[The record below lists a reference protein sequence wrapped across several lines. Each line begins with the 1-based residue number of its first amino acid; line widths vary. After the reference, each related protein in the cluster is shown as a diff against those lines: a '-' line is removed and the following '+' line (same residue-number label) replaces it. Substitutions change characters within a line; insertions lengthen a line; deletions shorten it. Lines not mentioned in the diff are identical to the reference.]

1 MRHADPDELA
11 GLVLDRDG
19 TPAELADHVAACDDC
34 AALADALAVTLGLAK
49 DSQPLVAPPARVR
62 QNVLDALVAERPS
75 PVAPPAGPARDDSV
89 ASLDARRS
97 RRVPWWTTLVAAAA
111 ALVLGVGLGALVNR
125 DGAETPGEGT
135 GQVLMAADLSAL
147 DRPEARG
154 TAEAVSTGSD
164 DVLTIRV
171 RASKVAGDGLRE
183 VWLINLDGKRMVS
196 LGFLAS
202 GESGEFEVP
211 ARLMDEGYRIVDIS
225 DEPDDGDPTHSGVS
239 LARGELA

>member
-19 TPAELADHVAACDDC
+19 APAELADHVATCDDC
-34 AALADALAVTLGLAK
+34 AALADALAVTLGLART
-49 DSQPLVAPPARVR
+49 SVPLVAPPARVR
-62 QNVLDALVAERPS
+62 QNVLDALVAERPA
-75 PVAPPAGPARDDSV
+75 PVTAAPGQPTDTV
-89 ASLDARRS
+89 TSLDTRRS

-147 DRPEARG
+147 DRPEGRG

-202 GESGEFEVP
+202 GETGEFEVP